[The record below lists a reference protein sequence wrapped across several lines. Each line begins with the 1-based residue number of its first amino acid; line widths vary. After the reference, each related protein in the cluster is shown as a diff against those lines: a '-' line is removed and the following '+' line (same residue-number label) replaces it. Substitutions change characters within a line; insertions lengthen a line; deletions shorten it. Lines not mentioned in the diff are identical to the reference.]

1 MEGGL
6 KKNLRNLQI
15 HLPNLILTARYDEE
29 LSLWK
34 ATSLKHQDFLATS
47 DAEKDS
53 FLLGIQSWT
62 IHNDSKACSVEST
75 YTTLLKLTVCSDEE
89 FTCADGSCI
98 PLKDRCNGRSD
109 CLDET
114 DETECKAFVLSLGYN
129 RFHVPPAAKEKAILD
144 VNYSVHIKEIIEIN
158 EKDGFFISKFTIA
171 RSWFDRRVTFQ
182 NLKDKPDLNILSP
195 EEQGLLWKPWITFDN
210 IKDRSK
216 YAETDRKREW
226 KVIPNPNNSFT
237 RADRS
242 FLHNTYL
249 FDGASNMISEEVAL
263 TAEWLCVF
271 NMAWYPFD
279 TQICTMELLQSD
291 NSVRPVPQNLTIS
304 DIKLP
309 RHFIRKIAMCSS
321 RVDGKDEII
330 VEIIFGRPILS
341 SLLTV
346 SKSIL

>member
-1 MEGGL
+1 M
-6 KKNLRNLQI
+6 
-15 HLPNLILTARYDEE
+15 PNLSITARYDEE

-53 FLLGIQSWT
+53 FLLGLQSWT
-62 IHNDSKACSVEST
+62 IHNDSKACSVEPT
-75 YTTLLKLTVCSDEE
+75 YTTVLKLTVCSDEE

-129 RFHVPPAAKEKAILD
+129 RFHVPPAAKEKTILD

-182 NLKDKPDLNILSP
+182 NLKDKPELNILSP
-195 EEQGLLWKPWITFDN
+195 EDQGLLWTPWITFDN

-249 FDGASNMISEEVAL
+249 FDGASNMISEEIAW

-279 TQICTMELLQSD
+279 TQICKMELLQSD

-309 RHFIRKIAMCSS
+309 RHFIREIAMCSS
-321 RVDGKDEII
+321 KVDGKDEII
-330 VEIIFGRPILS
+330 VEIIYGRPILS

-346 SKSIL
+346 SKSILQVIFWMNI